1 MESLRRLVEGCAYN
15 TTEAD
20 ALCDPAASAAIN
32 TCNAQGVH
40 LEPNLGVSAA
50 ALMSN
55 GFRNPVPLLPCP
67 HLTRATGP
75 KPGPTDGARRAPER
89 PCMHVKLS
97 WFLSRSFCGS
107 FRGVSI
113 RHGMRIG
120 LLASMECPNNL

>member
-67 HLTRATGP
+67 HLTRATGHRGQLTTP
-75 KPGPTDGARRAPER
+75 DALPSARA
-89 PCMHVKLS
+89 CMSNCL
-97 WFLSRSFCGS
+97 GS
-107 FRGVSI
+107 S
-113 RHGMRIG
+113 
-120 LLASMECPNNL
+120 LAHSVAHSVACRYAMG